1 MKACLTNRTRCVLCS
16 LLTSICFHSTM
27 QFYLNLTNSSFVFS
41 IVLIV
46 KSKLTHL
53 KRIILFI
60 ECILFDKTFI
70 WEEIF
75 GKYDTMSFNP
85 SEEEYIGK
93 LFDMVTIIKKNI
105 FHLNISKFF
114 ENSHNLLITLTVK
127 AGLNILRVLLRSKT
141 LELFVI

>member
-1 MKACLTNRTRCVLCS
+1 
-16 LLTSICFHSTM
+16 M
-27 QFYLNLTNSSFVFS
+27 QFYLNLTNGSFVFS

-60 ECILFDKTFI
+60 ECILFDTTFI

-93 LFDMVTIIKKNI
+93 LFDMVKIVKKKKY
-105 FHLNISKFF
+105 F
-114 ENSHNLLITLTVK
+114 T
-127 AGLNILRVLLRSKT
+127 
-141 LELFVI
+141 